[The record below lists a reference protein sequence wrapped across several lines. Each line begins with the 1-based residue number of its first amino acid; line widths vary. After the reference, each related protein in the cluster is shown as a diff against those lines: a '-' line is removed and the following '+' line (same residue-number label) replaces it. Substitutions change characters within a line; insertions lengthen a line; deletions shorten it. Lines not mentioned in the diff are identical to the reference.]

1 MHKKVWINYLF
12 GHDKTGLDY
21 KIFNTLLDSLGV
33 KELKILKRHD
43 DLIERVSEICKLTKM
58 GLLKTIRNDYKF
70 DIQNCQ
76 NGDLWIEAGESIDK
90 LTPDW
95 IKKGQLPYSGWYLTF
110 NGDDNNFS
118 SWARNLLLQEVR
130 FNVWM
135 RYMEY
140 KMDIASREKEN
151 TKNPF
156 ESEDDFSWISQGFG
170 NYI

>member
-1 MHKKVWINYLF
+1 MFEHNKA
-12 GHDKTGLDY
+12 GLDS
-21 KIFNTLLDSLGV
+21 KVFNTLLNTLGV

-43 DLIERVSEICKLTKM
+43 DLIERVVEICKLTKM

-70 DIQNCQ
+70 DVQNCR
-76 NGDLWIEAGESIDK
+76 NGDLWIEADESIGK

-95 IKKGQLPYSGWYLTF
+95 IKKDQLPYSGWYLTF
-110 NGDDNNFS
+110 NGNDNNFS

-140 KMDIASREKEN
+140 KMDIASRKKDN

-156 ESEDDFSWISQGFG
+156 ERADDLSWISQGFG